1 MLKPITLKVDEEQY
15 RLLEEVSKATH
26 IPKSALVRK
35 GIDMILSQTKEDILS
50 PELRREIDSLI
61 SQDRSLLKKLGEA

>member
-1 MLKPITLKVDEEQY
+1 MLKPITFKVDEKQY

-35 GIDMILSQTKEDILS
+35 GIDMVLNQSKEDILS
-50 PELRREIDSLI
+50 PALRREIDALI
-61 SQDRSLLKKLGEA
+61 SQDRELLKKLGEA